1 MSATASTAS
10 DVSQRGDLF
19 IPWLVLATGCYG
31 LMWLW
36 PGDETIPYH
45 IAWAAFALMYG
56 LGNWT
61 LRRAI
66 AGLAVGTVATGVTF
80 VSRASSGVIT
90 WQETAEIPLMSL
102 LMVLMVVHVRR
113 RQLALAA
120 VTVMAERERAQSQ
133 DRERLTRLTSHELRT
148 PLTIARGYLELLLA
162 REEDPSQRRDLEV
175 VDDELERLTRVTE
188 RLVRVI
194 RLQGDAAIE
203 RVDANAVLRQTAERW
218 APVAPRRWTVEAHAG
233 SYDGSAERLRAT
245 LDTLIENAL
254 RYTADGDTIR
264 LIGRRIGDR
273 LEIGVADSGSGLSQE
288 QIDLI
293 NDAGGEHDDAPSDP
307 LSQTGLGLGLVRGA
321 VAARRGRLVASR
333 SREGGAQLVMELPLD
348 APIGPFVT
356 EPPATEAPP
365 AVSTLAQP
373 LRPDPAC

>member
-10 DVSQRGDLF
+10 EVPAHGDLF
-19 IPWLVLATGCYG
+19 VPWLVLATGCYW

-66 AGLAVGTVATGVTF
+66 TGLAVGTVATGVTF

-120 VTVMAERERAQSQ
+120 VTVMAEREREQAQ

-148 PLTIARGYLELLLA
+148 PLTIARGYVELLLA
-162 REEDPSQRRDLEV
+162 REVDPHQRRDLEV

-194 RLQGDAAIE
+194 RLQGDAVVE
-203 RVDANAVLRQTAERW
+203 RVDANAVLRQTADRW
-218 APVAPRRWTVEAHAG
+218 APVAPRRWVVEAHAG
-233 SYDGSAERLRAT
+233 VYDGSAER
-245 LDTLIENAL
+245 
-254 RYTADGDTIR
+254 
-264 LIGRRIGDR
+264 
-273 LEIGVADSGSGLSQE
+273 
-288 QIDLI
+288 
-293 NDAGGEHDDAPSDP
+293 
-307 LSQTGLGLGLVRGA
+307 
-321 VAARRGRLVASR
+321 
-333 SREGGAQLVMELPLD
+333 
-348 APIGPFVT
+348 
-356 EPPATEAPP
+356 
-365 AVSTLAQP
+365 
-373 LRPDPAC
+373 